1 MQINTPNKS
10 LNYILLRKNG
20 DKLSEMQNNEK
31 LPFITLTSKNTHK
44 NTLTRNY
51 YSNPFISS
59 IDENTSSNLK
69 ENKFT
74 MIDNIPSFTYKINLK
89 NNKTKN
95 FKIIFN
101 NNENYNKIIDNDNI
115 TSSSFNEIHPCF
127 KNKNNFENKNN
138 YKSSV
143 YTSTTEDKLFDKQIN
158 TINSIP
164 SNNSNKK
171 KFKLINNILKN
182 NKKFLLDEYL
192 LTHKKEN
199 YKGCFSKSER
209 KCLLNKNYSEE
220 KKKFPLLFKDICTEK
235 LIIKNKE
242 INNNKIKLAP
252 YILNERYKNN
262 KLGSSLDKLNYTKKV
277 NLKGDFKIKNN
288 NINFKGGQTRNLFLL
303 GFINRKF
310 NSFKSL
316 NNYK

>member
-1 MQINTPNKS
+1 MQINTPNNT
-10 LNYILLRKNG
+10 LNYILLRKND
-20 DKLSEMQNNEK
+20 DKLKEK
-31 LPFITLTSKNTHK
+31 LPFITLTSKIPHNK
-44 NTLTRNY
+44 KLTRNY

-59 IDENTSSNLK
+59 IDENIPPKLK
-69 ENKFT
+69 KNKST
-74 MIDNIPSFTYKINLK
+74 MVDNIPSFTYKINLM

-95 FKIIFN
+95 YDVIFN
-101 NNENYNKIIDNDNI
+101 NNENNNKIIDNDSI
-115 TSSSFNEIHPCF
+115 DSSSFNDIHPCF
-127 KNKNNFENKNN
+127 KNCKIFENKNN

-252 YILNERYKNN
+252 YILSERYNN
-262 KLGSSLDKLNYTKKV
+262 LESNWEKFNYAKKI
-277 NLKGDFKIKNN
+277 NLKGDFKIKSNNLNFKDGLTN
-288 NINFKGGQTRNLFLL
+288 NIFLNLL
-303 GFINRKF
+303 RKK
-310 NSFKSL
+310 N
-316 NNYK
+316 

>member
-1 MQINTPNKS
+1 MQINTPNKT

-20 DKLSEMQNNEK
+20 DKLSEIQNNEK

-44 NTLTRNY
+44 ITLTRNY

-127 KNKNNFENKNN
+127 KNKKNF
-138 YKSSV
+138 
-143 YTSTTEDKLFDKQIN
+143 
-158 TINSIP
+158 
-164 SNNSNKK
+164 
-171 KFKLINNILKN
+171 
-182 NKKFLLDEYL
+182 
-192 LTHKKEN
+192 
-199 YKGCFSKSER
+199 
-209 KCLLNKNYSEE
+209 
-220 KKKFPLLFKDICTEK
+220 
-235 LIIKNKE
+235 
-242 INNNKIKLAP
+242 
-252 YILNERYKNN
+252 
-262 KLGSSLDKLNYTKKV
+262 
-277 NLKGDFKIKNN
+277 
-288 NINFKGGQTRNLFLL
+288 
-303 GFINRKF
+303 
-310 NSFKSL
+310 
-316 NNYK
+316 